1 MGGGASSEEANAL
14 GAEAS
19 SSLTGALGAA
29 GAHGG
34 DTEGESF
41 FTASE
46 TKALQRCFADLAGND
61 HMASVD
67 EVAALPQL
75 ALNPF
80 VRMLLS
86 YLVMRRL
93 RSPSAARAGGTG
105 GAGDGSG
112 GGGGRGGGGGSD
124 EAHLPELY
132 TETFEAG
139 PMGLRLDAAT
149 WGAGF
154 AKCCP
159 KGHTLAMHTT
169 EDGLG
174 TCDGCN
180 RKLESGTTVMDCTEC
195 DYFLCDQCDPRGGD
209 GGGAGGGGGGEGKS
223 QSPNGNGDGGGGL
236 DTPGTMVIGMTAGS
250 QAAEV
255 RACTPHG
262 L

>member
-1 MGGGASSEEANAL
+1 MGGGASTEEANAL

-46 TKALQRCFADLAGND
+46 TKALQRCFADLAGSD

-105 GAGDGSG
+105 GDGDGS
-112 GGGGRGGGGGSD
+112 GGGGGSD

-174 TCDGCN
+174 TCDDCN
-180 RKLESGTTVMDCTEC
+180 RTLESGTTVMDCTEC
-195 DYFLCDQCDPRGGD
+195 DYFLCGQCDPR
-209 GGGAGGGGGGEGKS
+209 GGGGGEGKS
-223 QSPNGNGDGGGGL
+223 QSPSGNDDGGGGL
-236 DTPGTMVIGMTAGS
+236 GTPGTMVIGMTAGS

-255 RACTPHG
+255 RPG
-262 L
+262 LRPTGCALRID